1 MNRTAQSLIVALFIL
16 LPFSPAMAQGKVAD
30 ILARAEKALTGQSAT
45 ELSFVSTP
53 YNARGIA
60 ESKVQGKL
68 IQQGER
74 FRLEYGSVIATY
86 AQGTLYVYD
95 AQEETLTL
103 SSPSSDELIQINPL
117 YFVQSRAKGF
127 NSKLTGQSSASS
139 SVTFTPQS
147 KASIKEVTVLFS
159 AKTNLPEEVNLRG
172 QDGSRV
178 SIKTSNLRG
187 ISARKGTDFVLDAKQ
202 YPNAEL
208 IDLR

>member
-1 MNRTAQSLIVALFIL
+1 MYRTAQSLIAALLIL
-16 LPFSPAMAQGKVAD
+16 LPLSSAMAQGKVAD
-30 ILARAEKALTGQSAT
+30 ILARAEKTLIGQSTTVADFT
-45 ELSFVSTP
+45 STQ
-53 YNARGIA
+53 YSAQGKA
-60 ESKVQGKL
+60 QGTLQGKL

-86 AQGTLYVYD
+86 SQSTLYVYD

-103 SSPSSDELIQINPL
+103 SSPSADELIQINPL

-159 AKTNLPEEVNLRG
+159 AKTNLPEEVNLKA
-172 QDGSRV
+172 QDGSRI
-178 SIKTSNLRG
+178 SIKTSNLRSV
-187 ISARKGTDFVLDAKQ
+187 SARPTGDFVLESKQ
-202 YPNAEL
+202 YPKAEL